1 MITYKIVMGL
11 TLFLTALITGL
22 FYSWSVSASP
32 GLHRLNDE
40 SYLQSMQHVNRAI
53 LNPAFFASFMGT
65 VIMMPVCTFVVY
77 RQGSATAFWLML
89 AAALL
94 YIIGT
99 FGITV
104 VKNVPL
110 NNMLDQLNIQGATA
124 AELRGFRMQFEM
136 PWNKWNVVRT
146 VAGMMSLMSAIASA
160 LVK

>member
-22 FYSWSVSASP
+22 FYSWTVSAGP
-32 GLHRLNDE
+32 GLHRLNDA

-65 VIMMPVCTFVVY
+65 VIMLPVCTFVVY
-77 RQGSATAFWLML
+77 RQGSTVAFWLTL

-99 FGITV
+99 FGVTV
-104 VKNVPL
+104 VRNVPL
-110 NNMLDQLNIQGATA
+110 NNMLDQFEIPGAGA
-124 AELRGFRMQFEM
+124 EELRSLRMKFEA
-136 PWNKWNVVRT
+136 PWNRWNVVRT
-146 VAGMMSLMSAIASA
+146 VAGMASLGCAIAAA
-160 LVK
+160 LVR